1 MQKSEKYMHYQE
13 PGKREFS
20 FSQYEKINLVV
31 FVFFKK
37 NDEEDSVKNDKP
49 FFKPDH

>member
-1 MQKSEKYMHYQE
+1 VK
-13 PGKREFS
+13 
-20 FSQYEKINLVV
+20 KINLVV

-37 NDEEDSVKNDKP
+37 NDEEDSAKNDKP